1 MRFHHE
7 NDQIDNF
14 DEANFS
20 EIEFEE
26 DAAVRHHKKRVRQ
39 MLEDRLER
47 KRLKAEL
54 EDLDE
59 DEFDWDDFDSK

>member
-1 MRFHHE
+1 MRYHHE
-7 NDQIDNF
+7 NDQIENID
-14 DEANFS
+14 DANFS
-20 EIEFEE
+20 EIECEE

-47 KRLKAEL
+47 KRLKAQL
-54 EDLDE
+54 DDLDE